1 LDGASLSF
9 DIAHTR
15 PAAALPETDE
25 TDPDEEAAAAAEPDP
40 DPESRCVVLAA
51 AEEGARA
58 RQESTA
64 MTEERPR
71 MIFIHTVNYSFSCWK
86 FSRKNIEDLS
96 TVALPLV
103 LLVVLVYAMERWL
116 PTVPL

>member
-1 LDGASLSF
+1 MDGASLSF

-86 FSRKNIEDLS
+86 FSRKNIEDL
-96 TVALPLV
+96 
-103 LLVVLVYAMERWL
+103 YYWL
-116 PTVPL
+116 KCKAESRSSSAT